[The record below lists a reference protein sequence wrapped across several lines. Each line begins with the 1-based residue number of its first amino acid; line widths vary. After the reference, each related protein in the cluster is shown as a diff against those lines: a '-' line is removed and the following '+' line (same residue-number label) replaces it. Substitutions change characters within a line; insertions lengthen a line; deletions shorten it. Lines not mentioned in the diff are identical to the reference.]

1 MKVSCSKQ
9 VYRTSFGGYY
19 GYQLCPWR
27 KSAPSPLHQVHID
40 DESLDLLVP
49 AVTLSR
55 TWGLEGRFGD
65 S

>member
-1 MKVSCSKQ
+1 MKVSCFNQ
-9 VYRTSFGGYY
+9 VYRTSLGVYY
-19 GYQLCPWR
+19 GYQLCPSR
-27 KSAPSPLHQVHID
+27 KSAPSSLQQVHID